1 MSFPAKVSLALGLLL
16 LVFVRSA
23 AAQDSG
29 ERISV
34 VTLAALDKITTQLS
48 TIEIRQ
54 GETVTFGT
62 LRITLRYCRANPPE
76 ETPENAAFL
85 EITDV
90 GHNNQQ
96 KKVFTGWMFSSS
108 PALSPLEHP
117 VYDVWVR
124 KCNMVSTGA
133 EASRP

>member
-1 MSFPAKVSLALGLLL
+1 MSLPARVSLALGLLF
-16 LVFVRSA
+16 LVIVRGAS
-23 AAQDSG
+23 AQDSG
-29 ERISV
+29 EKISV

-48 TIEIRQ
+48 TINIKQ
-54 GETVTFGT
+54 GQTAEFGT

-90 GHNNQQ
+90 GHNGQE

-117 VYDVWVR
+117 VYDVWVK
-124 KCNMVSTGA
+124 KCKIVSTG
-133 EASRP
+133 EETSRQ

>member
-1 MSFPAKVSLALGLLL
+1 MSLPAKFSLAFGLLF
-16 LVFVRSA
+16 LVIIRSA
-23 AAQDSG
+23 SAQDNG
-29 ERISV
+29 DRIAV

-48 TIEIRQ
+48 TIDIRQ
-54 GETVTFGT
+54 GQTAEFGT
-62 LRITLRYCRANPPE
+62 LRITLRYCRASPPE

-90 GHNNQQ
+90 GHNGQE

-117 VYDVWVR
+117 VYDVWVK
-124 KCNMVSTGA
+124 KCKMVSAGDET
-133 EASRP
+133 SRQ